1 MGITTGVQDDLQ
13 KVTKSAYSQITQFG
27 MNEAVG
33 NVSFEQP
40 QPGEMVFDKPFS
52 EHTAQLVDEEAK
64 KLINNAIVLSM
75 ALLINFLASSSTS
88 CAVCSLKGLS
98 NTISPG
104 CGCSK

>member
-1 MGITTGVQDDLQ
+1 
-13 KVTKSAYSQITQFG
+13 

-64 KLINNAIVLSM
+64 K
-75 ALLINFLASSSTS
+75 SSSNTLSEPSNS
-88 CAVCSLKGLS
+88 CNNPNSSNRFNTQAVSEALS
-98 NTISPG
+98 SASNS
-104 CGCSK
+104 SKTLL